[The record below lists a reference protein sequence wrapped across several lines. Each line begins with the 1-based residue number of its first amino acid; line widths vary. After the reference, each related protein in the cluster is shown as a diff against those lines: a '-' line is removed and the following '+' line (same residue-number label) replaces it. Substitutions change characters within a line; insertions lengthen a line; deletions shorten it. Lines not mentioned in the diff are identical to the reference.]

1 MILNRI
7 EPAVLQLIEVY
18 STRAGAIFQS
28 DCDECWY
35 VHFGGKIVRL
45 NYHSLKSLKY
55 RVENI
60 CVETLLLDPCKGND
74 YEIIS
79 VGARNHFYILS
90 AMEILDFKELLQ
102 GTFVMLKLNHLIKD
116 CLCRVI

>member
-1 MILNRI
+1 MILNKI
-7 EPAVLQLIEVY
+7 KPTALQLIEVY
-18 STRAGAIFQS
+18 RTRAGAIFQS

-35 VHFGGKIVRL
+35 IHFGGKVVRL
-45 NYHSLKSLKY
+45 NYHSLKSLKN

-60 CVETLLLDPCKGND
+60 SVETMLLDPNKGND

-79 VGARNHFYILS
+79 VGACNHFYILS

-102 GTFVMLKLNHLIKD
+102 GTFVMFKLNHLIKD